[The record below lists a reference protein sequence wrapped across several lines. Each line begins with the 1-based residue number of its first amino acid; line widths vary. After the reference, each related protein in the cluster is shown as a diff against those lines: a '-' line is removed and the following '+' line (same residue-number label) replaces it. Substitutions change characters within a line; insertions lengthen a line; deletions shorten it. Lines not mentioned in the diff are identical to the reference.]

1 MNIPSLRTLSGA
13 VLLLLATLLG
23 AAPAQAT
30 LVRVHTT
37 QGPMDLQLLDA
48 EAPTTVA
55 NFLAYVRAGSY
66 ADVLFH
72 RSSPGFVVQGGGF
85 QWKPNTGAITPV
97 ATFAA
102 IRNEF
107 STTRSNVRGTVAMA
121 KTATGP
127 DTATS
132 QWFVNLA
139 NNARNLDNQ
148 NGGFTVFARVTG
160 PGLAVADKI
169 AALPVYNASWVAN
182 VGSALSEL
190 PVQARPAT
198 ASLARGNVVIIN
210 QVTELPAQSDT
221 DRIFNYL
228 EASFP
233 QFLAPSVGV
242 AGSFEGYA
250 YRWYSA
256 SNAYVGIKDGKVWY
270 LVPSIDGNINELGSV
285 ADWLAQAQASG
296 Y

>member
-55 NFLAYVRAGSY
+55 NFLAYVRAGLY

-148 NGGFTVFARVTG
+148 NGGFTVFARVTA

-169 AALPVYNASWVAN
+169 AALPVYNASWVAS
-182 VGSALSEL
+182 VGSAMTEL
-190 PVQARPAT
+190 PVLVRPVT
-198 ASLARGNVVIIN
+198 ASLARANVVIIN
-210 QVTELPAQSDT
+210 QVTELPTGSDS
-221 DRIFNYL
+221 DRVFNYL
-228 EASFP
+228 EASYP

-256 SNAYVGIKDGKVWY
+256 SNVYLATQGGTVWY
-270 LVPSIDGNINELGSV
+270 LAPASGAGLIELGSV

>member
-1 MNIPSLRTLSGA
+1 MNLPFLRILAAAGLLVLSA
-13 VLLLLATLLG
+13 LLG

-48 EAPTTVA
+48 EAPATVA
-55 NFLAYVRAGSY
+55 NFLAYVRAGLFV
-66 ADVLFH
+66 DVLFH
-72 RSSPGFVVQGGGF
+72 RSSPGFVIQGGGF
-85 QWKPNTGAITPV
+85 TWKPNAGAITPV
-97 ATFAA
+97 TTFPAV
-102 IRNEF
+102 RNEF
-107 STTRSNVRGTVAMA
+107 SPARSNLRGTVAMA
-121 KTATGP
+121 KTASGP

-233 QFLAPSVGV
+233 QFLAPSIGT
-242 AGSFEGYA
+242 AGTLEGYV

-256 SNAYVGIKDGKVWY
+256 SNAFLATQGGKVWY
-270 LVPSIDGNINELGSV
+270 LAPASGAGLIELGPM
-285 ADWLAQAQASG
+285 ADWLAQAQSAG

>member
-1 MNIPSLRTLSGA
+1 MNIPSLRSLAGA
-13 VLLLLATLLG
+13 GLLALAALLG
-23 AAPAQAT
+23 VSPVQAT

-48 EAPTTVA
+48 EAPATVA
-55 NFLAYVRAGSY
+55 NFLAYVRAGLY

-72 RSSPGFVVQGGGF
+72 RSSPGFVIQGGGF
-85 QWKPNTGAITPV
+85 AWKPNAGAITPV

-102 IRNEF
+102 VRNEF
-107 STTRSNVRGTVAMA
+107 SVTRSNLRGTVAMA
-121 KTATGP
+121 KTAAGP

-148 NGGFTVFARVTG
+148 NGGFTVFARVTA

-169 AALPVYNASWVAN
+169 AALPVYNANWIAN
-182 VGSALSEL
+182 VGSAMSEL
-190 PVQARPAT
+190 PVLVRPAT

-210 QVTELPAQSDT
+210 QVTELPTGSDS

-228 EASFP
+228 EAGFP
-233 QFLAPSVGV
+233 QVLSPSVGV
-242 AGSFEGYA
+242 AGVFEGFV

-256 SNAYVGIKDGKVWY
+256 SNAFLATQGGKVWY
-270 LVPSIDGNINELGSV
+270 LAPATGSGLIELGPM